1 LLTQPTDA
9 LAQGRGFFMMMSRI
23 VEFSFSCIIAF
34 LVLILI
40 SFLSLRPMLK
50 ETGLEARADWD
61 ALRRAIA
68 ERNEMLPG
76 MVEGLR
82 GSQPGL
88 GKLSEKVLEARAM
101 SLRALDQDSLVA
113 SMEAMEGCLAE
124 VERLSQSNPALER
137 HPPFAV
143 LWKKIQVLNQRI
155 RLLREDYSRV
165 ARVHNR
171 MLTVFPQNV
180 LAVLFGY
187 VPLKEYPPKR
197 VPS

>member
-1 LLTQPTDA
+1 
-9 LAQGRGFFMMMSRI
+9 MMMSRI
-23 VEFSFSCIIAF
+23 VGFSFSCIIAF

-61 ALRRAIA
+61 ALRRAVA
-68 ERNEMLPG
+68 ERNELIPG

-82 GSQPGL
+82 AFQPGL
-88 GKLSEKVLEARAM
+88 GKLSEKVLETRAI

-113 SMEAMEGCLAE
+113 SIDVMEGYLAE
-124 VERLSQSNPALER
+124 VERLSQSNAALEK

-143 LWKKIQVLNQRI
+143 LWKKVHVLNQRI
-155 RLLREDYSRV
+155 RVLREDYSRV

-187 VPLKEYPPKR
+187 VPLKEYSPKR